1 MEVCSN
7 KATQTN
13 NKESNMNGDIN
24 QFFAQIINLYNNKG
38 NPNAMMQSLYQQT
51 PNINQ
56 VSTQF
61 NNMMQGKSRPEAY
74 MQMAKQLGLNEQNL
88 QGLAKILGVKQ

>member
-1 MEVCSN
+1 
-7 KATQTN
+7 
-13 NKESNMNGDIN
+13 MNGDIN
-24 QFFAQIINLYNNKG
+24 QFFSQIITLYNNKG
-38 NPNAMMQSLYQQT
+38 DPNAMLQSLYQQN

-56 VSTQF
+56 MSTQF